1 MSVINQYVNE
11 RGYSLPK
18 CILPSHELV
27 STAVLLKT
35 RDGLDTKHDKTNVG
49 MKESTMTRETA
60 DRLEIVSRR
69 QCRSTTTIPY
79 SRLLASSLNFYAP
92 FSLKKS

>member
-27 STAVLLKT
+27 LIAVLLKT
-35 RDGLDTKHDKTNVG
+35 RDGLDTKYDKTNVG
-49 MKESTMTRETA
+49 MKESTTTRETV
-60 DRLEIVSRR
+60 DRLEMVKVVGNVVPP
-69 QCRSTTTIPY
+69 QP
-79 SRLLASSLNFYAP
+79 SLTHDC
-92 FSLKKS
+92 

>member
-11 RGYSLPK
+11 RVYSLPK

-35 RDGLDTKHDKTNVG
+35 RDGLDTKYDKTNVG
-49 MKESTMTRETA
+49 MKESTTTRETA
-60 DRLEIVSRR
+60 DRLEMVKVVGNVVLP
-69 QCRSTTTIPY
+69 QP
-79 SRLLASSLNFYAP
+79 SLTHDC
-92 FSLKKS
+92 